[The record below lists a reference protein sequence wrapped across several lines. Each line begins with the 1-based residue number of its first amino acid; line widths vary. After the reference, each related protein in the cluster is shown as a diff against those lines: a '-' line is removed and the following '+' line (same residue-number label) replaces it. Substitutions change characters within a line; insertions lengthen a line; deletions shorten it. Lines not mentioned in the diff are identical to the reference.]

1 VDSPIS
7 GANEP
12 AALSVD
18 EIERIV
24 QSRHD
29 MPYRVLG
36 PQAARGGQ
44 WTTVR
49 AFMPHARR
57 VVLRLLGERSAEY
70 EMHRAHPEGLYQTQ
84 VPRAASIGYEYLV
97 QEEGRAPYRCQDP
110 YRFRDVRFSGE
121 DQRLFVR
128 GEHLRLF
135 EKLGARPTRRG
146 GVVGVEFAVWAP
158 NAQRVSVVGTFDAW
172 DGRRHP
178 MQRVVTCGVW
188 ELFIPGV
195 RPGDLYKYEIKT
207 PDGSIFLKS
216 DPFAIRAEPPPNCAS
231 IVACLGRRGVDARGP
246 SRHRPRAGH
255 QRIRLDGAHGRA
267 GPIQRSECGRAACV
281 RCRKRLHLC
290 RAFSAGGWSRQRQS
304 VCLRPPF
311 AAPQDLMAWVET

>member
-1 VDSPIS
+1 MVCELTTDLDDQGSAGDRLGEPADGRLLDSLAL
-7 GANEP
+7 GANQP
-12 AALSVD
+12 AALSAD

-36 PQAARGGQ
+36 PQPARGGQ

-146 GVVGVEFAVWAP
+146 GVAGVEFAVWAP
-158 NAQRVSVVGTFDAW
+158 NAQRVSIVGTFDAW

-178 MQRVVTCGVW
+178 MQRVVTS
-188 ELFIPGV
+188 
-195 RPGDLYKYEIKT
+195 
-207 PDGSIFLKS
+207 GSCSF
-216 DPFAIRAEPPPNCAS
+216 PAS
-231 IVACLGRRGVDARGP
+231 
-246 SRHRPRAGH
+246 
-255 QRIRLDGAHGRA
+255 GRA
-267 GPIQRSECGRAACV
+267 TSTSTRS
-281 RCRKRLHLC
+281 
-290 RAFSAGGWSRQRQS
+290 
-304 VCLRPPF
+304 RPPT
-311 AAPQDLMAWVET
+311 APFS